1 MPEQD
6 SREPRTQPATTGC
19 GPDGDVDGSQ
29 LGLDNPVLFSLAGS
43 HRLLAVSSGR
53 VARYPEDVSPFMAIP
68 DDATANDWAQL
79 SRLAGQDPIT
89 LIDPPT
95 PPEGWVLQRELAVV
109 LMTGQ
114 RAHGNVQDHEL
125 TIVPLDDNDAPEM
138 LELAQ
143 RTKPGPF
150 AAHTHRL
157 GSFFGVRDNG
167 ALVAM
172 AGERLRPPGWTEISA
187 VCTDEAY
194 RGRGLGRALME
205 HVIDGIRA
213 RGEQPFLHVAATN
226 AGAIRLYERMG
237 FETRRASQVAVF
249 GLRV

>member
-1 MPEQD
+1 MS
-6 SREPRTQPATTGC
+6 SRWHEKWPGRPAPSTV
-19 GPDGDVDGSQ
+19 PS
-29 LGLDNPVLFSLAGS
+29 GLT
-43 HRLLAVSSGR
+43 R
-53 VARYPEDVSPFMAIP
+53 ARGQQSP
-68 DDATANDWAQL
+68 TEHVHLYEVEHVQAQ
-79 SRLAGQDPIT
+79 
-89 LIDPPT
+89 
-95 PPEGWVLQRELAVV
+95 
-109 LMTGQ
+109 
-114 RAHGNVQDHEL
+114 L
-125 TIVPLDDNDAPEM
+125 TIVPLDDDDAPEM

-150 AAHTHRL
+150 AARTHRL
-157 GSFFGVRDNG
+157 GSFFGLRDNG
-167 ALVAM
+167 ALIAM

-237 FETRRASQVAVF
+237 FEARRASQVAVF